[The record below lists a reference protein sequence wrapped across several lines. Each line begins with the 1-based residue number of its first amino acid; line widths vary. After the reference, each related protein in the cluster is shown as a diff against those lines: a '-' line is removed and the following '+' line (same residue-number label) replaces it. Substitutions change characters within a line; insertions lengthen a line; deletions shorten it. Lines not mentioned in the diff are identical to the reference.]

1 MKKSLIIASILL
13 AGTAQA
19 SDYSDTATVV
29 QVVPVTVTNSRQI
42 CEQTFVPAPNTVQ
55 PAQQERGIAGSIIG
69 GILGGLA
76 GHQVGGGSGQTVATI
91 AGAVGGGLIGDH
103 IQNDKP
109 KNIVEANP
117 ASGMVAQTSCRVQQ
131 EQVPNGFDVSYSYA
145 GKVHITHLG
154 YAPGKTITVDVQAR

>member
-29 QVVPVTVTNSRQI
+29 QVVPVTVTNTRQI
-42 CEQTFVPAPNTVQ
+42 CEQTFVPAPQTQ
-55 PAQQERGIAGSIIG
+55 PVQQERGMAGSIIG
-69 GILGGLA
+69 GIIGGLA

-117 ASGMVAQTSCRVQQ
+117 ASGMVAQTTCHQST

-145 GKVHITHLG
+145 GKVHITHLS